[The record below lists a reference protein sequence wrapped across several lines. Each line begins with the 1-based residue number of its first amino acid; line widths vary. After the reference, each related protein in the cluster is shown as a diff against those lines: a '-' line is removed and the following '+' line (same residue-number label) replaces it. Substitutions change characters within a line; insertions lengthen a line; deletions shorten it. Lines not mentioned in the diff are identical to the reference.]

1 MLEIFTKDALCLL
14 FLNTLLTLA
23 WRAPDI
29 GEFLSQMMEIANS
42 HSKVKELN
50 GWRIIN
56 NPLKSNR
63 TSFVRITSASCKD
76 PQFDQHPQGL
86 DVVDA
91 RCRGPGGRWWA
102 KKTDFQMCCK
112 GCWLDLGLPVE
123 KFSQSNVL
131 VLVGASTLTRYLW
144 CQVMETKSDR
154 ATAACYTCC
163 RIRSKRGFSEKRQ
176 AKLSSW

>member
-1 MLEIFTKDALCLL
+1 MHFAFFFWTHFWRLPGRHQILGNSLAGWWRLPTAIAK
-14 FLNTLLTLA
+14 LTNWMGGEESFEKQSHQFCENYICKLQGSTV
-23 WRAPDI
+23 WSTPTGFGDLRA
-29 GEFLSQMMEIANS
+29 
-42 HSKVKELN
+42 
-50 GWRIIN
+50 
-56 NPLKSNR
+56 
-63 TSFVRITSASCKD
+63 
-76 PQFDQHPQGL
+76 HPQGL
-86 DVVDA
+86 DAVDA

-102 KKTDFQMCCK
+102 TKMDFQMYCK

-131 VLVGASTLTRYLW
+131 VGASTLTRYLS